1 MTNKEKYIDA
11 LRNQH
16 TDAPEEYLVIE
27 DTLQWLHAL
36 MPIIL
41 MPTPVPMDSSQTT

>member
-16 TDAPEEYLVIE
+16 ADAPEEYLVIE
-27 DTLQWLHAL
+27 DTLQGLHAP

-41 MPTPVPMDSSQTT
+41 MPTRVLTDSCLTA